1 MILFTLSTEHIRNTV
16 ITNEQGQA
24 IYKTSTPSRLVG
36 TRTTTIQKIKPND
49 SQDHMHDQF
58 DVLGEIEWH
67 TFVSSKFRSHGTEV
81 KTDVFIPKRGLW
93 GRKRVFTGPDGRP
106 YRWDLTSKV
115 VVLSRDDKPRTE
127 VARFH
132 RATLGIIG
140 RKRKATLEV
149 SPEVAHM
156 MDTIIVTFIY
166 VEQLRKDKE
175 EASRRAAASNANARY
190 QMGLTN

>member
-1 MILFTLSTEHIRNTV
+1 MILLTLSTEHVRNTV

-24 IYKTSTPSRLVG
+24 IYKTATPSRLVG

-49 SQDHMHDQF
+49 NQDHMRDQF

-106 YRWDLTSKV
+106 YRWDLTSRV
-115 VVLSRDDKPRTE
+115 VV
-127 VARFH
+127 
-132 RATLGIIG
+132 GILG

-156 MDTIIVTFIY
+156 MDTVIMTFIY

>member
-1 MILFTLSTEHIRNTV
+1 MILLTLSTEHVRNTV

-24 IYKTSTPSRLVG
+24 IYKTDTPFRLG

-49 SQDHMHDQF
+49 NRDHMYDQF

-81 KTDVFIPKRGLW
+81 KADVFIPKRGFW

-106 YRWDLTSKV
+106 YRWDLKSSV

-156 MDTIIVTFIY
+156 MDTVITTFIY
-166 VEQLRKDKE
+166 VEQLRRDE
-175 EASRRAAASNANARY
+175 EQARAAAA
-190 QMGLTN
+190 